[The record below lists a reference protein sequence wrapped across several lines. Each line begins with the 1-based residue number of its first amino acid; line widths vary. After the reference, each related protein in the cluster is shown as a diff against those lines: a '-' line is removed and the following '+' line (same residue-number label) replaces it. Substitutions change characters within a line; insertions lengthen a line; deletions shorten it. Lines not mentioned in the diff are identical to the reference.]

1 VVPRTTTFRQYA
13 EERGD
18 DYVPGSDLQVPT
30 PEALKAMRDDADAR
44 QRQQQQSAAA
54 GPSRQ
59 PRAIFELDQLPQA
72 PQLQRPVVSLPP
84 PPGMEQQMEADYR
97 RRQSVEGGGGGGGG
111 DPMQLD
117 PRRRSAE
124 MMPHQ
129 STVHQQLPFELSG
142 VDRIRVV
149 LPPPTPTILP
159 PEYRR

>member
-1 VVPRTTTFRQYA
+1 VPRTTTFKQYA

-30 PEALKAMRDDADAR
+30 PEALKAMRDDAAAEQ
-44 QRQQQQSAAA
+44 QRQQPAAA

-59 PRAIFELDQLPQA
+59 PRAIFELDQQPQA
-72 PQLQRPVVSLPP
+72 PQPQGRPVVSLPA
-84 PPGMEQQMEADYR
+84 PPGMEQQMQADYR
-97 RRQSVEGGGGGGGG
+97 RRQSVEGSGGG

-129 STVHQQLPFELSG
+129 SAVHQQLPFELSG